1 MKLLHCADLHLGK
14 RLGCFD
20 LLPDQRIILQEILSI
35 AADAKIQAILL
46 AGDVYDKP
54 DPPAAAMAV
63 FSDFAARL
71 HEAGIALYLISGNH
85 DSSRRLSYFSPLL
98 AHCQVYSAGEFTG
111 AARCYTLRDAY
122 GPVVLHLL
130 PFLRPATVRRFFPS
144 QTIGTY
150 EDAVRAALAAT
161 PRVPEARHV
170 LLCHQFITGAATC
183 DSEQGAVGGL
193 DQVPAEVFAG
203 FDYVALGHLHGPQQ
217 VGSPT
222 VRYSGSPL
230 PYSFSECGQ
239 KKSVTVVDLG
249 PKGQVDVQTVP
260 LHPPH
265 PMREIRGSLEALRRA
280 PYSEDFV
287 RVILT
292 DEEVRSDAR
301 VALLPVFPNMLRFG
315 VENSKTATDI
325 AVQGVRQLER
335 QTPLDLFQAFYAA
348 QNGGVAP
355 GEARTA
361 LVAKIL
367 RELEETE

>member
-1 MKLLHCADLHLGK
+1 M
-14 RLGCFD
+14 
-20 LLPDQRIILQEILSI
+20 
-35 AADAKIQAILL
+35 
-46 AGDVYDKP
+46 
-54 DPPAAAMAV
+54 
-63 FSDFAARL
+63 
-71 HEAGIALYLISGNH
+71 
-85 DSSRRLSYFSPLL
+85 
-98 AHCQVYSAGEFTG
+98 
-111 AARCYTLRDAY
+111 
-122 GPVVLHLL
+122 
-130 PFLRPATVRRFFPS
+130 
-144 QTIGTY
+144 
-150 EDAVRAALAAT
+150 
-161 PRVPEARHV
+161 
-170 LLCHQFITGAATC
+170 
-183 DSEQGAVGGL
+183 
-193 DQVPAEVFAG
+193 
-203 FDYVALGHLHGPQQ
+203 
-217 VGSPT
+217 GSPT

-239 KKSVTVVDLG
+239 KKSVTIVDLG

-301 VALLPVFPNMLRFG
+301 VTLLPVFPNMLRFG